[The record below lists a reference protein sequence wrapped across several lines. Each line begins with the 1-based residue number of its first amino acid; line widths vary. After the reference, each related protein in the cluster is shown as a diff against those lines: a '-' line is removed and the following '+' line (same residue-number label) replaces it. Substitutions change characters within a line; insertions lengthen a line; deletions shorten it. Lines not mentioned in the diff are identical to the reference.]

1 MTASSTIVLAELPF
15 SAIPMQLFSGE
26 FLQLAIVFFVLAI
39 LAAALGARGVAGMS
53 MAIGKWL
60 VIIFVVLAIVSL
72 IL

>member
-39 LAAALGARGVAGMS
+39 IAAVVGAQGVAE
-53 MAIGKWL
+53 IGRAH
-60 VIIFVVLAIVSL
+60 V
-72 IL
+72 